1 MSLAVIIKCSDCNS
15 SHNTSW
21 RSVQQ
26 HAGSMNWCR
35 RLCTAARNSQGNCMS
50 HVKTPL
56 YNVEWAACDIFSF
69 LGTWTHVCYLCE
81 FANFLWFIS
90 VWPLQV
96 HNWEVFDSSSGQLF
110 DVFKTSTPPLNV
122 RPATENKQ
130 IGVHATIQLKSRE
143 VLWPFMSIVSSEL
156 HVCDNLLTWWP
167 KLQVWS

>member
-90 VWPLQV
+90 VWHRCTTEKCLTV
-96 HNWEVFDSSSGQLF
+96 LVVNYLMFLRLAHHHSMSGQ
-110 DVFKTSTPPLNV
+110 
-122 RPATENKQ
+122 
-130 IGVHATIQLKSRE
+130 QLKTNR
-143 VLWPFMSIVSSEL
+143 LVSMRPYNWNPGRFCGLS
-156 HVCDNLLTWWP
+156 C
-167 KLQVWS
+167 Q